1 MFDDA
6 KSLSGSSV
14 GQSIYVPCFSLGH
27 RPLGSVS
34 QKAVESLIEK
44 GVLSMCDGKS
54 IYDFKGRALGFV
66 CSDPS
71 LQEHKIRIL
80 NREGPVSIWSKPAC
94 GLRFDPEGLFAKDV
108 DQEISEILAFQEK
121 VGDPHFK
128 LRGAVFGAH
137 APCGA
142 AGGMT
147 LEDICR
153 SVAAGARHFGKM
165 TKIKAIPTIFI
176 NTEVTISPNLSA
188 HLLLWMHI
196 SKKKIL

>member
-1 MFDDA
+1 M
-6 KSLSGSSV
+6 LSGV
-14 GQSIYVPCFSLGH
+14 GNATGQPIYVPCFSLGH
-27 RPLGSVS
+27 RPLGSIPYLE
-34 QKAVESLIEK
+34 VEKLIEK
-44 GVLSMCDGKS
+44 EVLSACDGKS

-80 NREGPVSIWSKPAC
+80 NREGPLSIWSKPAC
-94 GLRFDPEGLFAKDV
+94 GLRFDLGGPFGKGV
-108 DQEISEILAFQEK
+108 DQEMEEILKFQES

-142 AGGMT
+142 AAGMG
-147 LEDICR
+147 LEALCR
-153 SVAAGARHFGKM
+153 CVAMGARHFSKV
-165 TKIKAIPTIFI
+165 TKLKVIPTIFI
-176 NTEVTISPNLSA
+176 NTEIVISR
-188 HLLLWMHI
+188 HLPPQHILLWMHI